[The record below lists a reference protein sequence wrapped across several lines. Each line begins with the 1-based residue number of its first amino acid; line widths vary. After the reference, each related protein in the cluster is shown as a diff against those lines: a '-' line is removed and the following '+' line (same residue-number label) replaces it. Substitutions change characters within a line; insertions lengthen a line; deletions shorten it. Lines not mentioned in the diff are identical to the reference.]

1 MYAAIVWAVLLSC
14 ITSPFMLLILIK
26 YFNKKQLIYLADTN
40 PLKLAKNSSG
50 HTPLFLHVKSTSP
63 AFGGMQEKF
72 RKIVNELGLEVV
84 ERRTN
89 RSGRGLDATVQT
101 DLYVRDTTMEVPL
114 QRLKAQRKI
123 KNALKHIIDENP
135 DAIAQTLDHHTR
147 RISSNHLSNLSL
159 ASLGQ
164 EEKEVV
170 QEAAKELDVIIQRAD
185 HVEKVTKEA
194 LGEGTNVIVEVWN
207 PWPWTDVLDSIC
219 THYELTGNG
228 SENIETFVAIFDK
241 IDIDGS
247 GDIDEEELYDA
258 LGNAGLDITEEGVTT
273 LVGMIDEDGNGE
285 IDRGEWKEA
294 IEFYLELKEEM
305 FNMQNQN
312 VDHASFLKD
321 LRAKKLEALSGKD
334 PPKTATPTIKEEG
347 SQDKEFGAEIGMDI
361 GM

>member
-1 MYAAIVWAVLLSC
+1 
-14 ITSPFMLLILIK
+14 
-26 YFNKKQLIYLADTN
+26 
-40 PLKLAKNSSG
+40 
-50 HTPLFLHVKSTSP
+50 
-63 AFGGMQEKF
+63 
-72 RKIVNELGLEVV
+72 
-84 ERRTN
+84 
-89 RSGRGLDATVQT
+89 
-101 DLYVRDTTMEVPL
+101 MEVPL

-147 RISSNHLSNLSL
+147 RISSNHLSNLTL

-207 PWPWTDVLDSIC
+207 PWPLTDVLDSIC

-228 SENIETFVAIFDK
+228 SENIETFVSIFDK

-285 IDRGEWKEA
+285 IDRG
-294 IEFYLELKEEM
+294 
-305 FNMQNQN
+305 
-312 VDHASFLKD
+312 
-321 LRAKKLEALSGKD
+321 
-334 PPKTATPTIKEEG
+334 
-347 SQDKEFGAEIGMDI
+347 
-361 GM
+361 